1 MSLPSFSVSR
11 PVAVSCLIIALTFL
25 GINAYR
31 KMGLELL
38 PSVDMPY
45 VTVLTIYP
53 GGSPQEIETDIA
65 KRIED
70 VVVSVEGLKHV
81 TSTCMENVCH
91 TLLEFNIEVDVDIA
105 ANDVREKLDL
115 IVNDFPSGTEKPN
128 VLKFDINAVPIIY
141 LALTGDVPI
150 DELYDFA
157 DNTLRDRLTVIS
169 GVAELQLIGGAERE
183 VQVLL
188 DRTKLAARGLTSLDV
203 VEALQRGIR
212 TIPSGRIQ
220 EGDTEFTVKFDA
232 EYTEVSALGELQ
244 LTGKEGARCYLRDIA
259 RIEMGMAELRQAAF
273 LNGQHCI
280 GIRVVKRSDA
290 NAVEVVRAVDSA
302 MDTLRRT
309 LPGGMDLVWITDD
322 GAFITATVDST
333 TSDIIQGIFLTAM
346 ILFFFLYN
354 IRTTIIV
361 GITMPLTIVIAL
373 FFIQAFDYTLNVS
386 TLMAMGLSVGILVT
400 NSIVVL
406 ESITKRFEESG
417 NAVAA
422 AREGASEVMT
432 AVFASAGTNIVVLF
446 PIAIMGGMI
455 GFFMAPFA
463 WTMIIMTAVS
473 LFISFTLT
481 PILCSVLLK
490 VRTHWRWSPVAFMER
505 IWNALFRHIS
515 RGFAAILKFFE
526 RRRWAAILFLLSTA
540 FIFYQSLKIAAI
552 VGFTFFS
559 HADQGELYV
568 KLEYPT
574 RLNLQETLGRVR
586 EVEQRLVHLP
596 ELRHKFTTIG
606 KVEGVIGRSSEGV
619 FLAQILLKF
628 SEKTE
633 RSIGIGEL
641 LDKTRELL
649 QDLPDVIVSVGQ
661 PSGIGGQST
670 PIELEV
676 AGDEFDELDRLALR
690 IEGFTKQLEGFKDP
704 DTTVR
709 SGKPEI
715 RVRPNRAILADLGI
729 PATAVGL
736 MMRANIEG
744 IEAGTYKE
752 GGRNYDIVVK
762 MEERSGKDQVSEFLL
777 PAMPGRPM
785 LLSNIGRIEE
795 AEAPIQITR
804 KNKQRI
810 SKVFTDLDLNMPLGT
825 AVDRLS
831 KKIDEEGQLPPGYS
845 YNFVGEY
852 EIMQES
858 IAEFLEA
865 AIIAIVLVFL
875 VLAAILES
883 FKQPFLIMLTLPL
896 GLIGVLVALL
906 IGGESISMFVLLG
919 SVMLIGIVVNN
930 AILIMDRVN
939 QLLQIGV
946 HRHEAMIR
954 ATAEEFRPIVMITL
968 AAILGM
974 WPLATGTGLGSE
986 MRTALGVAS
995 IGGIAL
1001 SALLTLLVIPILYD
1015 LFTRRDHRDHKPLPP
1030 EAETPL
1036 PEGNGET

>member
-1 MSLPSFSVSR
+1 MSLPGLSVSR
-11 PVAVSCLIIALTFL
+11 PVAISCLIIGLTFL

-31 KMGLELL
+31 KIGLELF
-38 PSVDMPY
+38 PNVDMPY

-70 VVVSVEGLKHV
+70 VVVSINGLKHV

-91 TLLEFNIEVDVDIA
+91 TLLEFNIEVDVDVA

-128 VLKFDINAVPIIY
+128 VLKFDINAVPIID

-150 DELYDFA
+150 EELYDFA

-169 GVAELQLIGGAERE
+169 GVAEVQLIGGAERE

-203 VEALQRGIR
+203 VETLQREVR

-220 EGDTEFTVKFDA
+220 EGDSEFTVKLDA
-232 EYTEVSALGELQ
+232 EYEAVSNIGELQ
-244 LTGKEGARCYLRDIA
+244 ISGQDGARCYLRDVA
-259 RIEMGMAELRQAAF
+259 RIEMGMAELRQASF
-273 LNGQHCI
+273 LDGEACI

-290 NAVEVVRAVDSA
+290 NAVEVVRAVDAA
-302 MDTLRRT
+302 MDQLRQT
-309 LPGGMDLVWITDD
+309 LPGGLDLVWIRDD

-361 GITMPLTIVIAL
+361 GITMPLTIIIAL

-406 ESITKRFEESG
+406 ESITKKFEESG
-417 NAVAA
+417 NAVEA
-422 AREGASEVMT
+422 AREGAGEVMT

-446 PIAIMGGMI
+446 PIAIMSGMI

-490 VRTHWRWSPVAFMER
+490 VRTHWRWSPIGFMER
-505 IWNALFRHIS
+505 LWNGLFQRLAS
-515 RGFAAILKFFE
+515 GFAYILRFFE
-526 RRRWAAILFLLSTA
+526 RRRWAAILFLISTA
-540 FIFYQSLKIAAI
+540 FIFYQSLKIAGI
-552 VGFTFFS
+552 VGVTFFA
-559 HADQGELYV
+559 HADRGEIYV

-574 RLNLQETLGRVR
+574 RLNLEETMDRVR
-586 EVEQRLVHLP
+586 ELEQRLEALP
-596 ELRHKFTTIG
+596 ELRHQFTTIG

-633 RSIGIGEL
+633 RTIPIKSL
-641 LDKTRELL
+641 LEETRELL
-649 QDLPDVIVSVGQ
+649 KDIPGVIVSVSQ

-670 PIELEV
+670 PIELEI
-676 AGDEFDELDRLALR
+676 AGDEFDELDRLALQ
-690 IEGFTKQLEGFKDP
+690 IEDFANRLDGYKDL

-709 SGKPEI
+709 VGKPEI

-729 PATAVGL
+729 PATAVGM
-736 MMRANIEG
+736 MMRSNIEG
-744 IEAGTYKE
+744 IDAGTYKE
-752 GGRNYDIVVK
+752 SGRNYDIVVK
-762 MEERSGKDQVSEFLL
+762 MEEQFGKDQVREFLL

-795 AEAPIQITR
+795 TEAPVQITR

-810 SKVFTDLDLNMPLGT
+810 SKVFADLDLGTPLGT
-825 AVDRLS
+825 AVDQLS
-831 KKIDEEGQLPPGYS
+831 QRIDEDAQLPPGYS
-845 YNFVGEY
+845 YAFVGEY

-858 IAEFLEA
+858 IAEFIEA
-865 AIIAIVLVFL
+865 AVIAIVLVFL

-883 FKQPFLIMLTLPL
+883 FKQPFIILITLPL
-896 GLIGVLVALL
+896 GIIGVLMALL
-906 IGGESISMFVLLG
+906 IGGESISMFVMLG
-919 SVMLIGIVVNN
+919 GVMLIGIVVNN
-930 AILIMDRVN
+930 AILIIDRVN
-939 QLLQIGV
+939 QLIHLGV

-954 ATAEEFRPIVMITL
+954 ATAEEFRPIIMITL

-974 WPLATGTGLGSE
+974 WPLATGSGLGSE

-995 IGGIAL
+995 IGGIAI

-1015 LFTRRDHRDHKPLPP
+1015 LFTRREHVKHEPLPP

-1036 PEGNGET
+1036 PEGNGEV